1 MFTCGH
7 NSPLHLRVRFISRK
21 DIHEYNVPSKCTWN
35 ISPFALQTRVGFSSN
50 PHSSPK
56 LPINM
61 FIFSEFSPFGDP
73 KKKTHCYS

>member
-1 MFTCGH
+1 
-7 NSPLHLRVRFISRK
+7 
-21 DIHEYNVPSKCTWN
+21 
-35 ISPFALQTRVGFSSN
+35 VGFSSN